1 MKKGRQ
7 ETKNWELSSRKT
19 KTVYETLNFVILVP
33 TKWRKVD
40 SKPTIENLVQ
50 GKQRTAYE
58 TLTFVILVPKTE
70 NWQAGNQNFQT

>member
-1 MKKGRQ
+1 
-7 ETKNWELSSRKT
+7 
-19 KTVYETLNFVILVP
+19 
-33 TKWRKVD
+33 VD